1 MNINPGTAAEGTRD
15 RSKEGLISMSLY
27 GAMLTGV
34 SALDANSRALSVTSS
49 NIANVNTTGY
59 KTTSSAFSTY
69 LSGSTGQS
77 SSASVSAT
85 STQNLTQQ
93 GSLTSTS
100 SSTDLAISGNGF
112 FVVNGSADGS
122 GTTYYTRD
130 GSFSSD
136 ANGNLVN
143 SSGYYLMGW
152 SLDANGN
159 VPANQSNME
168 PVNLS
173 NITQNASPTTEM
185 DMRANLQA
193 STTADST
200 YTAGDVAAG
209 NKTADFEQTFNVYD
223 SQGGSQPMKMS
234 FVKTDANTW
243 SYELTYEGDSAN
255 VGGNNLVATGTL
267 TFNSDGTL
275 ASPASGSVT
284 ATIPWSSSTGLQS
297 QDVALN
303 FGTVGKTDGVSQFD
317 SASSMTTAGVN
328 GAPSGS
334 LTSVSI
340 DDKGTVTA
348 QFNNGMEQKVYKL
361 PLATFPN
368 ANGLEAVSGN
378 AYKMTEN
385 SGTAAI
391 SQADTGGAGT
401 ISSSSLE
408 SSTVDLASQFADL
421 ITTQRAYS
429 AASRIV
435 TTADDM
441 MQELMNLKQR

>member
-1 MNINPGTAAEGTRD
+1 
-15 RSKEGLISMSLY
+15 MSLY

-59 KTTSSAFSTY
+59 KTTSSQFSTY
-69 LSGSTGQS
+69 LSGSTSSGQS
-77 SSASVSAT
+77 SSASVSAA
-85 STQNLTQQ
+85 SKQNLTEQ
-93 GSLTSTS
+93 GALTSTE

-112 FVVNGSADGS
+112 FIVNSTADGS

-130 GSFSSD
+130 GSFSAD
-136 ANGNLVN
+136 ADGNLVN

-152 SLDANGN
+152 SLDADGN
-159 VPANQSNME
+159 IPANQSDME
-168 PVNLS
+168 PINLS
-173 NITQNASPTTEM
+173 NITQNASPTTSM

-193 STTADST
+193 STEADTT

-209 NKTADFEQTFNVYD
+209 TTTADFEQTFNVYD
-223 SQGGSQPMKMS
+223 SQGGSQPMKLS

-243 SYELTYEGDSAN
+243 SYELTYEGDAAD
-255 VGGNNLVATGTL
+255 VGGNNLIATGEV

-275 ASPASGSVT
+275 ATPAADSVT
-284 ATIPWSSSTGLQS
+284 ATIPWAASTGLES
-297 QDVALN
+297 QDIALN
-303 FGTVGKTDGVSQFD
+303 FGTVGETDGLSQFD

-340 DDKGTVTA
+340 DEEGYVTA
-348 QFNNGMEQKVYKL
+348 QFDNGIQQQVYKL

-368 ANGLEAVSGN
+368 ADGLEAVSGN
-378 AYKMTEN
+378 AYKMTDE
-385 SGTAAI
+385 SGSPTI
-391 SQADTGGAGT
+391 VQAGTGGAGT
-401 ISSSSLE
+401 FASSSLE
-408 SSTVDLASQFADL
+408 SSTVDLASEFTDL

-429 AASRIV
+429 AATRII